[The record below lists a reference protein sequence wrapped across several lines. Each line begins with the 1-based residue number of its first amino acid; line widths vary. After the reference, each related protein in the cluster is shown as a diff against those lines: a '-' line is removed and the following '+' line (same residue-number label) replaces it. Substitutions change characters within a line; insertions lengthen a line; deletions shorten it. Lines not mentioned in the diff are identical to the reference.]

1 MTTERKLVIATSAVL
16 LLLASAAVIWI
27 LQSVRAP
34 GVVIQERQPGMDRP
48 AKTGGQVEEQM
59 AFTRGKLVPGTGVA
73 TNIPGAWPR
82 FRGPNGDNIATDPT
96 PITRQWGTNG
106 PAKLWSLDLGEGFAG
121 AAVLNGRVYIID
133 YDQPQQADAL
143 RCLSLADGQEI
154 WRFTYPVKIKRFH
167 GMSRTIPAVTEK
179 YTVSIG
185 PKCHVVCVDTIS
197 GQFVWGLD
205 LVKEFGVEVP
215 QWYAGQCPLIDGD
228 RVILATGGDSLM
240 VAVEL
245 ATGKVIWKAPNPR
258 DWKMTHSSIVP
269 LEFAGQRMYAY
280 CGSGGVAG
288 VAASDGKLL
297 WDTDVWT
304 ISIATIPQPLPVG
317 DGKIFL
323 SGGYNSGSMMLQL
336 KHVENKI
343 VAEPL
348 FRLKP
353 TEFGATQH
361 TPILHD
367 GNIYG
372 VRPDGQLTCLDLN
385 GKVRWASG
393 GGAKFGMGSFMMAQG
408 LMFLLNDEGWLT
420 LAEVNPASYRQLAKA
435 RVLLGH
441 DSWAP
446 MALVNGRLLARDMT
460 QMVCLDVAG
469 AKP

>member
-1 MTTERKLVIATSAVL
+1 MPTTRKLVIVTSAAL
-16 LLLASAAVIWI
+16 LLLAGAVLVAI
-27 LQSVRAP
+27 LWGARTLTVA
-34 GVVIQERQPGMDRP
+34 IQERQPGMDRP
-48 AKTGGQVEEQM
+48 AKTGGQADEPM
-59 AFTRGKLVPGTGVA
+59 AFTRGKLLPGAGVPA
-73 TNIPGAWPR
+73 NIAGAWPH

-96 PITRQWGTNG
+96 PIARQWGTNG
-106 PAKLWSLDLGEGFAG
+106 PVKLWTLDLGEGFAG
-121 AAVLNGRVYIID
+121 AAVLGGRVYIID
-133 YDQPQQADAL
+133 YDQPHQADAL

-167 GMSRTIPAVTEK
+167 GMSRTVPSVTEK
-179 YTVSIG
+179 YTVSLG
-185 PKCHVVCVDTIS
+185 PKCHVVCVDTAS
-197 GQFVWGLD
+197 GQFIWGLD
-205 LVKEFGVEVP
+205 LVKEFGAEVP

-228 RVILATGGDSLM
+228 RVILATGGEALM
-240 VAVEL
+240 VAVDL

-269 LEFAGQRMYAY
+269 MEFSGQRTYVY

-288 VAASDGKLL
+288 VAANDGQLL

-323 SGGYNSGSMMLQL
+323 SGGYNSGSLMLQL

-353 TEFGATQH
+353 TEFGAAQQ
-361 TPILHD
+361 TPILYD
-367 GNIYG
+367 GHIYG

-393 GGAKFGMGSFMMAQG
+393 GTAKFGLGSFIMAQG
-408 LMFLLNDEGWLT
+408 LMFLLNDDGWLT
-420 LAEVNPASYRQLAKA
+420 LAEVNPTSYRQLATTQ
-435 RVLLGH
+435 VLPGH

-446 MALVNGRLLARDMT
+446 MALVSGRLLTRDMT
-460 QMVCLDVAG
+460 QMVCLEVAG

>member
-1 MTTERKLVIATSAVL
+1 MTTARKLVIVTSAVL
-16 LLLASAAVIWI
+16 LLLATGVLVDILWSARTPT
-27 LQSVRAP
+27 RA
-34 GVVIQERQPGMDRP
+34 IQERQPGMDRP
-48 AKTGGQVEEQM
+48 AQSGGQADEAM
-59 AFTRGKLVPGTGVA
+59 AFTRGKWVPGTGVA
-73 TNIPGAWPR
+73 ANSSGAWPN
-82 FRGPNGDNIATDPT
+82 FRGPNHDNIVTDPT
-96 PITRQWGTNG
+96 PLARHWGTQG

-133 YDQPQQADAL
+133 YDQAHQADAL

-167 GMSRTIPAVTEK
+167 GMSRTIPAVTDK

-185 PKCHVVCVDTIS
+185 PKCHVVCVDTSTGKFI
-197 GQFVWGLD
+197 WGLD
-205 LVKEFGVEVP
+205 LVKEFDAEVP
-215 QWYAGQCPLIDGD
+215 QWYAGQCPLVDGD
-228 RVILATGGDSLM
+228 RLILATGGDALM

-258 DWKMTHSSIVP
+258 DWKMTHSSIAP
-269 LEFAGQRMYAY
+269 MELAGQRMYAY

-297 WDTDVWT
+297 WDTDAWT

-323 SGGYNSGSMMLQL
+323 SGGYNAGSLMLQL

-367 GNIYG
+367 GHIYG

-393 GGAKFGMGSFMMAQG
+393 GGAKFGMGSFIMAQG
-408 LMFLLNDEGWLT
+408 LMFLLNDDGWLT
-420 LAEVNPASYRQLAKA
+420 LAEVNSVGYRQLAKA
-435 RVLLGH
+435 RVLPGQ
-441 DSWAP
+441 DAWAP
-446 MALVNGRLLARDMT
+446 LALVEGRLLARDMT